1 MSLSIQFQNSRFE
14 PNSTLWVAFRERINK
29 RKAMPMTELPII
41 RSFRDELD
49 VEIKFYEWPV
59 ANPKAVIQIAHGLG
73 EHARRY
79 DQMAALLN
87 RAGFSVYADDHRGH
101 GQTGLMQIANKQTKR
116 LGSLGVG
123 GMDATFK
130 QVAKFSKLIKSE
142 NPGKPL
148 VILGHSWGSFIAQ
161 KIINKN
167 SDLYDAVVLSGS
179 ALTMPGYLATG
190 DFNKVWKKLPGS
202 TGYEWLS
209 REVEVQKK
217 FVDDPL
223 TFLAAAMQVFGI
235 SNSLKLFGK
244 PSKKVRSDLPILV
257 QVGEAD
263 PIGGEFSNK
272 ALVEAYRKNSGS
284 QDIELFVYHDARH
297 EIYNELNKEEIIQD
311 LIDWINLRI
320 R

>member
-1 MSLSIQFQNSRFE
+1 
-14 PNSTLWVAFRERINK
+14 
-29 RKAMPMTELPII
+29 MTELPIK
-41 RSFRDELD
+41 RAFTGALN
-49 VEIKFYEWPV
+49 VEINFYEWPV
-59 ANPKAVIQIAHGLG
+59 ADAKAVVQIAHGLG

-79 DQMAALLN
+79 DQMAAALN

-101 GQTGLMQIANKQTKR
+101 GQTGLGQIERKQIKK
-116 LGSLGVG
+116 LGNLGQG

-130 QVAKFSKLIKSE
+130 QVLDFSKLIKSE

-148 VILGHSWGSFIAQ
+148 IFVGHSWGSFIAQ
-161 KIINKN
+161 KVINKA

-209 REVEVQKK
+209 RDVEVQKK
-217 FVDDPL
+217 FVVDPL
-223 TFLAAAMQVFGI
+223 TFLAAAMQVFGVA
-235 SNSLKLFGK
+235 NSLKLFGT
-244 PSKKVRSDLPILV
+244 PSKNVRSDLPILV

-263 PIGGEFSNK
+263 PIGGEYSNR
-272 ALVEAYRKNSGS
+272 ALVEAYRKKAGI

-297 EIYNELNKEEIIQD
+297 EIYNELNKDEIIQD
-311 LIDWINLRI
+311 LIKWINIRI
-320 R
+320 G

>member
-1 MSLSIQFQNSRFE
+1 
-14 PNSTLWVAFRERINK
+14 
-29 RKAMPMTELPII
+29 MTELPIKRVFI
-41 RSFRDELD
+41 DASN

-59 ANPKAVIQIAHGLG
+59 ADPKAVVQIAHGLG

-79 DQMAALLN
+79 DQMAAALN

-101 GQTGLMQIANKQTKR
+101 GQTGLGQIERKQIKK
-116 LGSLGVG
+116 LGNLGHG

-130 QVAKFSKLIKSE
+130 QVLDFSKLIKSE

-148 VILGHSWGSFIAQ
+148 IFVGHSWGSFIAQ
-161 KIINKN
+161 KVINKS

-209 REVEVQKK
+209 RDIEVQKK
-217 FVDDPL
+217 FVADPL
-223 TFLAAAMQVFGI
+223 TFLAAAMQVFGVA
-235 SNSLKLFGK
+235 NSLKLFGT
-244 PSKKVRSDLPILV
+244 PSKNVRSDLPILV

-263 PIGGEFSNK
+263 PIGGEYSNK
-272 ALVEAYRKNSGS
+272 ALVEAYRKNAGI

-297 EIYNELNKEEIIQD
+297 EIYNELNKDDILQD
-311 LIDWINLRI
+311 LIKWINIRI
-320 R
+320 G

>member
-1 MSLSIQFQNSRFE
+1 
-14 PNSTLWVAFRERINK
+14 
-29 RKAMPMTELPII
+29 MTRLPIE
-41 RSFRDELD
+41 RSYPDGKATD
-49 VEIKFYEWPV
+49 IAFYEWPV
-59 ANPKAVIQIAHGLG
+59 ANPKAIVQIAHGLG

-79 DQMAALLN
+79 DEMAAILN

-101 GQTGLMQIANKQTKR
+101 GQTGLQQIANNQTKR
-116 LGSLGVG
+116 LGSLGAG
-123 GMDATFK
+123 GMDATFS
-130 QVAKFSKLIKSE
+130 QVAEFSKLIKSE

-148 VILGHSWGSFIAQ
+148 ILLGHSWGSFIAQ

-167 SDLYDAVVLSGS
+167 SGMYDALVLSGS

-209 REVEVQKK
+209 RDVEVQKK
-217 FVDDPL
+217 FVEDPL

-244 PSKKVRSDLPILV
+244 PSKNVRSDLPILV

-263 PIGGEFSNK
+263 PIGGEYSNK
-272 ALVEAYRKNSGS
+272 ALVEAYRKNAGTK
-284 QDIELFVYHDARH
+284 DIELFVYHDARH
-297 EIYNELNKEEIIQD
+297 EIYNELNKDEIIAD
-311 LIDWINLRI
+311 LIAWINARI
-320 R
+320 S

>member
-1 MSLSIQFQNSRFE
+1 
-14 PNSTLWVAFRERINK
+14 
-29 RKAMPMTELPII
+29 MTILPIQ
-41 RSFRDELD
+41 RSFEDSFD
-49 VEIKFYEWPV
+49 VEVIFFEWPV
-59 ANPKAVIQIAHGLG
+59 TNPKAIIQIAHGLG

-79 DQMAALLN
+79 DHMAATLN

-101 GQTGLMQIANKQTKR
+101 GQTGLKQVATNQTKK
-116 LGSLGVG
+116 LGSLGAG
-123 GMDATFK
+123 GMEATFN
-130 QVAKFSKLIKSE
+130 QVAEFSKLIKSE

-148 VILGHSWGSFIAQ
+148 ILLGHSWGSFIAQ

-167 SDLYDAVVLSGS
+167 SKLYDAVVLSGS

-209 REVEVQKK
+209 RDVEIQKK
-217 FVDDPL
+217 FVADPL

-235 SNSLKLFGK
+235 ANSLKLFGK
-244 PSKKVRSDLPILV
+244 PSKNVRSDLPILV

-263 PIGGEFSNK
+263 PIGGEYSNK
-272 ALVEAYRKNSGS
+272 ALVEAYRKKAGTK
-284 QDIELFVYHDARH
+284 DIELVVYHDARH
-297 EIYNELNKEEIIQD
+297 EIYNELNKNEIIQD

-320 R
+320 S

>member
-1 MSLSIQFQNSRFE
+1 
-14 PNSTLWVAFRERINK
+14 
-29 RKAMPMTELPII
+29 MTSLPIQ
-41 RSFRDELD
+41 RALKDSFG
-49 VEIKFYEWPV
+49 VEIVFYEWPV
-59 ANPKAVIQIAHGLG
+59 ADSKAVVQIAHGLG

-79 DQMAALLN
+79 DHMASVLN

-101 GQTGLMQIANKQTKR
+101 GQTGLSQIERKQIKK
-116 LGSLGVG
+116 LGNLGQG

-130 QVAKFSKLIKSE
+130 QVLDFSKLIKSE

-148 VILGHSWGSFIAQ
+148 VFIGHSWGSFIAQ
-161 KIINKN
+161 KVINKS

-209 REVEVQKK
+209 RDVEIQKK
-217 FVDDPL
+217 FVADPL

-235 SNSLKLFGK
+235 ANSLKLFGT
-244 PSKKVRSDLPILV
+244 PSKNVRSDLPILV

-263 PIGGEFSNK
+263 PIGGEYSNK
-272 ALVEAYRKNSGS
+272 ALVEAYRKKAGI

-297 EIYNELNKEEIIQD
+297 EIYNELKKDEILQD
-311 LIDWINLRI
+311 LIKWINIRI
-320 R
+320 G